1 VPLLL
6 DALLVAFLVQ
16 GGSPPAPAA
25 ASRETALA
33 IQVALDRAGF
43 SPGTIDGAPGPNT
56 TRAAQAYRERHGT
69 DPAPHPAPTIAYRIT
84 EDDATYGFA
93 AQIPEDLV
101 EQSTLPALAYTSLLE
116 LLAERYHTTPH
127 LLKRL
132 NRGAAFAA
140 GEEIQV
146 PNVEPFAPPTEGSTR
161 ETIAAT
167 GTSGRGAPVSAGAKV
182 PAAEDTAAKPEV
194 SVTVSESQ
202 GILTVRDASGQVVF
216 HAPVTTGSE
225 NDPLPIGEWKVNGVK
240 YNPPFNYNPDLFW
253 DADPSHAEATLAP
266 GPNNPVGVVW
276 IDLSREHYGIHGTP
290 EPAAVGRTSS
300 HGCVRMTNW
309 DALALARL
317 VGPGTPVVFT
327 R

>member
-1 VPLLL
+1 MPLLL

-16 GGSPPAPAA
+16 GGSPAAPEDR
-25 ASRETALA
+25 SRGTALA

-43 SPGTIDGAPGPNT
+43 SPGAIDGAPGPNT
-56 TRAAQAYRERHGT
+56 TRAAQAYRERHGS

-84 EDDATYGFA
+84 EDDTAYGFA
-93 AQIPEDLV
+93 VQIPEDLV

-132 NRGAAFAA
+132 NPGAAFTP

-161 ETIAAT
+161 EAAT
-167 GTSGRGAPVSAGAKV
+167 GTSGRGAEG
-182 PAAEDTAAKPEV
+182 TAATPDV
-194 SVTVSESQ
+194 TVTVSESQ
-202 GILTVRDASGQVVF
+202 GTLTVRDASGQVVF

-225 NDPLPIGEWKVNGVK
+225 NDPLPIGEWKVNLVK

-253 DADPSHAEATLAP
+253 DADPSHAKATLAP

-290 EPAAVGRTSS
+290 EPAAIGKTSS